1 MTIVEMAAILVAVAF
16 AVLVGCLV
24 PMVIQVRKTVAES
37 EQLLAKM
44 NNDLPPLIGEL
55 RAMSHR
61 VNDLTEQAR
70 MGVEHA
76 AVLLH
81 AVGEV
86 GESVQHVHDVVKGS
100 SGSMLTN
107 VASVVAGF
115 KAATQVMKERFRGEG
130 GHHNGG

>member
-16 AVLVGCLV
+16 AVMVGYLV
-24 PMVIQVRKTVAES
+24 PMLIQVRKTVAES
-37 EQLLAKM
+37 EQLLTKM
-44 NNDLPPLIGEL
+44 NNDLPPLINEL
-55 RAMSHR
+55 RSVSHR

-70 MGVEHA
+70 TGVEHA

-86 GESVQHVHDVVKGS
+86 GESVQHVHNVVKGS

-107 VASVVAGF
+107 VASVVAGLR
-115 KAATQVMKERFRGEG
+115 AATHVVKERFREEG

>member
-1 MTIVEMAAILVAVAF
+1 MTFVEIAAILVGVAF
-16 AVLVGCLV
+16 ALLVGFLV
-24 PMVIQVRKTVAES
+24 PVLIQVRKTVAES

-55 RAMSHR
+55 RAVSHN

-107 VASVVAGF
+107 MASVVAGF
-115 KAATQVMKERFRGEG
+115 KAATKVMKERFREEG

>member
-1 MTIVEMAAILVAVAF
+1 MTIVEMAAVLVAVAF
-16 AVLVGCLV
+16 AVLVGYLV
-24 PMVIQVRKTVAES
+24 PVLIQARKTVTES

-55 RAMSHR
+55 RAMSR
-61 VNDLTEQAR
+61 NVNDLTEQAR

-86 GESVQHVHDVVKGS
+86 GESVQYVHDVVKGS

-115 KAATQVMKERFRGEG
+115 KAATQVMKERFRKEG

>member
-1 MTIVEMAAILVAVAF
+1 MTFVEMAAILVAIAF
-16 AVLVGCLV
+16 AVLVGYLV
-24 PMVIQVRKTVAES
+24 PMLIQIRKTVAES

-55 RAMSHR
+55 RAMSQR
-61 VNDLTEQAR
+61 ANDLTEQAR
-70 MGVEHA
+70 TGVEHA

-86 GESVQHVHDVVKGS
+86 GESVQHVHDIVKGS

-107 VASVVAGF
+107 VASVVAGL
-115 KAATQVMKERFRGEG
+115 KAATHVMKERFREEG
-130 GHHNGG
+130 GRHNGG

>member
-1 MTIVEMAAILVAVAF
+1 MTFVEIAAMLVAVAF
-16 AVLVGCLV
+16 ALLVGFLV
-24 PMVIQVRKTVAES
+24 PVLIQVRKTVTES

-55 RAMSHR
+55 RAVSHN

-107 VASVVAGF
+107 MASVVAGF
-115 KAATQVMKERFRGEG
+115 KAATKVMKERFREEG